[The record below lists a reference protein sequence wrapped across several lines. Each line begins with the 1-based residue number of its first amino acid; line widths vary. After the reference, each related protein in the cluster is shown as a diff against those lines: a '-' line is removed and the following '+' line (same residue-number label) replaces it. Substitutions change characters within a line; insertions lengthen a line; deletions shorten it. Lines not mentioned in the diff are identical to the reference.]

1 MFSARRAQSVHDQDA
16 LPAQLDQPIG
26 PLTVEWG
33 WVNKTWAC
41 LPEARRA

>member
-26 PLTVEWG
+26 PLTVEWD
-33 WVNKTWAC
+33 WVKKTVGV
-41 LPEARRA
+41 LT